1 MNPILYPSTSLRED
15 ESPIVLPPHATTIRF
30 AVHAAG
36 TVGSKALYR
45 TGGSREEPGDGADTD
60 GLDGICLLLSIRD
73 ISLLEAVKDA
83 SLYEAR
89 AAYLLGCSG
98 DGFFRMG
105 APVSPSSIGDLMN
118 QTLTVSLSGIGEIRN
133 STSDY
138 RYGFSDMIAMVTR
151 TITLLPGDLL
161 SLGSAGTELEVP
173 AERKLEGV
181 VLEIG
186 SSWGAKMSFEFQDER
201 EPGSREPRR

>member
-1 MNPILYPSTSLRED
+1 
-15 ESPIVLPPHATTIRF
+15 
-30 AVHAAG
+30 
-36 TVGSKALYR
+36 
-45 TGGSREEPGDGADTD
+45 
-60 GLDGICLLLSIRD
+60 
-73 ISLLEAVKDA
+73 
-83 SLYEAR
+83 
-89 AAYLLGCSG
+89 
-98 DGFFRMG
+98 
-105 APVSPSSIGDLMN
+105 MN
-118 QTLTVSLSGIGEIRN
+118 QTLTVSLSGIGEFRN

-138 RYGFSDMIAMVTR
+138 GYGFSDMITMVTR

-186 SSWGAKMSFEFQDER
+186 SSWGAKMSFAFQDER